1 MPLCHSLAFACYSA
15 DEKRPQSRSASWD
28 LLRGRGSRPS
38 SVIGGSGT
46 NTPAGGRS
54 GSATPRVEW
63 EGFDFNTANSS
74 VEQLRFAEGDV
85 GTGKVSSWLKLV
97 LSFI

>member
-1 MPLCHSLAFACYSA
+1 M
-15 DEKRPQSRSASWD
+15 
-28 LLRGRGSRPS
+28 LRGRGSRPS
-38 SVIGGSGT
+38 SVIGGSGA

-85 GTGKVSSWLKLV
+85 GKSKVSP
-97 LSFI
+97 